1 MSSEPYVPNL
11 NEVRADFVALH
22 TRNFDPYQ
30 AGRSLTSEQEYYG
43 DQFDRFIAKVRA
55 GAKVEALREA
65 AEEWRKQ
72 NYALGEFDG

>member
-1 MSSEPYVPNL
+1 
-11 NEVRADFVALH
+11 VRAHPFSH
-22 TRNFDPYQ
+22 TTDVDERF
-30 AGRSLTSEQEYYG
+30 AE
-43 DQFDRFIAKVRA
+43 FDRFIAKVRA